1 MTAQTVRPFQAVK
14 CFKAEKPILQFW
26 EVNRVSDKM
35 QDCFVEY
42 KFPGVANE
50 HSKFLT
56 LKKAIE
62 MC

>member
-1 MTAQTVRPFQAVK
+1 MTAQTVRSSQAVK
-14 CFKAEKPILQFW
+14 CFKAEKPLLQFW

-35 QDCFVEY
+35 QDCFVEHN
-42 KFPGVANE
+42 FPGVANE

-56 LKKAIE
+56 LMKAIE